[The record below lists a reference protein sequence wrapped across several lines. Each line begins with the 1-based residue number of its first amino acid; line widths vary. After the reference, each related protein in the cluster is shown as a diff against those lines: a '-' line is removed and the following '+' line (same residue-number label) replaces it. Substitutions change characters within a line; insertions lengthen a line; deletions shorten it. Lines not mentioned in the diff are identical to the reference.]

1 MMVFRRSER
10 EGGAAF
16 TFRVSDVV
24 AIPLRGT
31 MLRLRVADG
40 QPSMADL
47 GVGARLR
54 LRSPAGEEREVR
66 IADHVVTGGRPTQER
81 LDRARE
87 LDVLIADGAG
97 TSIEIGWLATG
108 PVD

>member
-1 MMVFRRSER
+1 MVFRRSARER
-10 EGGAAF
+10 GGAF

-24 AIPLRGT
+24 VVPLRGT

-40 QPSMADL
+40 TPSMADL

-66 IADHVVTGGRPTQER
+66 IADHVVTGGRPTQDR

-87 LDVLIADGAG
+87 LDVLIADGA
-97 TSIEIGWLATG
+97 SIEIGWLATG
-108 PVD
+108 PMD